1 MTFDIGDE
9 EQNYEYIM
17 WEHEKQDLVTIP
29 NFGIYHLN
37 IRQAA
42 ELIALDMWYSGEAD
56 VSEPEGWDGTEYDPK
71 LIEALAKHVQEFEVR
86 LLNAVELERLKAAKI
101 QRNLDEKILPHETYI
116 EFEELRAWLYQ
127 RGYDCGDHLNGWIF
141 TESDI
146 DALVSRKVNHLRA
159 VIKENKG
166 IIPRVFISGSDD
178 NLQEMYKKIAF
189 DNQLLKNEIQQLKES
204 QSQSQSHQTKLNN
217 PVSAKA
223 RKSFLLIIE
232 ALCKRNN
239 LDSQE
244 RSMAGNIQRI
254 VELQTGQKIDDD
266 TVRNILKQIPDA
278 LN

>member
-9 EQNYEYIM
+9 EQNHEYIM
-17 WEHEKQDLVTIP
+17 WEHEKQDLVAIP
-29 NFGIYHLN
+29 NWGIYHLN

-42 ELIALDMWYSGEAD
+42 ELIALDMWYSGESD
-56 VSEPEGWDGTEYDPK
+56 ISEPEGWDGTEYDPK
-71 LIEALAKHVQEFEVR
+71 LIVALAKHVQEFEVR
-86 LLNAVELERLKAAKI
+86 LLNAVELERLKTAKI

-116 EFEELRAWLYQ
+116 EFCELRGWLYQ
-127 RGYDCGDHLNGWIF
+127 RGYDGGDILNHWMF

-166 IIPRVFISGSDD
+166 IIPRVFISGSSD

-204 QSQSQSHQTKLNN
+204 QSHQTKLNN

-232 ALCKRNN
+232 ALCKKNN

-244 RSMAGNIQRI
+244 RGMAGNIQKI
-254 VELQTGQKIDDD
+254 VESQTGQKIDDD
-266 TVRNILKQIPDA
+266 TIRSILKQIPDA
-278 LN
+278 LE